1 MSMRALIN
9 VMVIWSMLWSC
20 GQCFGPV
27 ANVMV
32 IWSMLWSCVKCH
44 GHKGADQC
52 VGNANNGIGMWY
64 MVWQCGQYYEYVN
77 NYMVMGTMSWKCI
90 YCDGHV
96 VKWLLAV
103 GHSHGHRKQ
112 KKPEQLSWSRED
124 VLPGAES

>member
-1 MSMRALIN
+1 MVN
-9 VMVIWSMLWSC
+9 VMVMWSMFWPR
-20 GQCFGPV
+20 GQCYG
-27 ANVMV
+27 NMV
-32 IWSMLWSCVKCH
+32 RSMLWSCVKCH

-64 MVWQCGQYYEYVN
+64 MVWQCGQCYEYVN

-112 KKPEQLSWSRED
+112 KKT
-124 VLPGAES
+124 